1 MRCTPNLHTGTGQ
14 VERTIRTIK
23 SLTRANMADGL
34 TFEEGVNLAIKTIRQ
49 TPHSKL
55 NMTPFQMHFG
65 RKPRTA
71 ITNLIGWPEC
81 LLSNWKKTLTNYVS
95 AQPTEL
101 QMFTINDSEG
111 EMADYMILNDSKKK
125 ARSVSREFKQYQ
137 FFEKENKPN
146 AMKCSFKTNRMLTA
160 VNETK
165 HTITTSEGKVIH
177 KKLASKPIKFQST
190 KKPEEKRKQTN
201 RCIRCGKF
209 SQGNYCDTHKR
220 VYGVTK
226 DTDGPSCSYTL
237 PTMPEKRLTYGDATV
252 MDTESDSQ
260 NKQDETAE
268 KDEPPTNNTTT
279 ATEIQPTE
287 EEVTPEINTPPPST
301 PVQCSTSYGTRPNQP
316 EGEQQTPIRATV
328 SAEVTPKKVSP
339 GHEKGNLRTLEKR
352 EKSYKIPIEPLIEPR
367 RSNRIKDAKRTVK
380 LGGYL

>member
-1 MRCTPNLHTGTGQ
+1 M
-14 VERTIRTIK
+14 
-23 SLTRANMADGL
+23 
-34 TFEEGVNLAIKTIRQ
+34 
-49 TPHSKL
+49 
-55 NMTPFQMHFG
+55 
-65 RKPRTA
+65 
-71 ITNLIGWPEC
+71 
-81 LLSNWKKTLTNYVS
+81 SNWKKTLTNYVL

-101 QMFTINDSEG
+101 QIITINDSEG
-111 EMADYMILNDSKKK
+111 EMADYTILNDSKKR

-146 AMKCSFKTNRMLTA
+146 AMKCRFKTNKILTA

-177 KKLASKPIKFQST
+177 EKLASKPIKVQSSE
-190 KKPEEKRKQTN
+190 KPEEKRKQTN

-209 SQGNYCDTHKR
+209 SQGNFCDTHTR

-226 DTDGPSCSYTL
+226 DTDGPNCSYTL
-237 PTMPEKRLTYGDATV
+237 PTMPEKRWTYGDATV
-252 MDTESDSQ
+252 TDTESDNQ

-287 EEVTPEINTPPPST
+287 EEITPEINTPPPST
-301 PVQCSTSYGTRPNQP
+301 PVQCSTSYGTRPTRP

-328 SAEVTPKKVSP
+328 SAEVTPKKVSLGP
-339 GHEKGNLRTLEKR
+339 GKGNLRTIEKR
-352 EKSYKIPIEPLIEPR
+352 ESKNCKIPIEPTIDLR
-367 RSNRIKDAKRTVK
+367 RSNRMKDAERTVK
-380 LGGYL
+380 LGLVEYF